1 MEWSIWLFLLFY
13 KFWWKRVFFSPL
25 EEKED
30 IPFKFETLEEIV
42 EIEEAGA
49 WLLFILIFSEPGVRG
64 LAYPCILRERNR
76 KCIDEFVTIT
86 PFDVESDWHRT
97 STSFHL
103 HAVQGTYGP
112 KSERRQHLTLFIYGW
127 GNRIELVTYR
137 GVIHDPRH
145 ERHQDGKEGR
155 REGEGSRAQ
164 RRSDFLYKKAA
175 EHVSFL
181 HCLRVLLSQYCLP
194 SQVLRVQRVPAPR
207 FQPFC
212 RFTKYTTSL
221 LGKCPCPLT
230 LYGPTSNHETR
241 GFQMTLITWKKS
253 YDKSF
258 LLVM

>member
-1 MEWSIWLFLLFY
+1 M
-13 KFWWKRVFFSPL
+13 
-25 EEKED
+25 
-30 IPFKFETLEEIV
+30 
-42 EIEEAGA
+42 
-49 WLLFILIFSEPGVRG
+49 
-64 LAYPCILRERNR
+64 
-76 KCIDEFVTIT
+76 
-86 PFDVESDWHRT
+86 
-97 STSFHL
+97 
-103 HAVQGTYGP
+103 QGTYGP
-112 KSERRQHLTLFIYGW
+112 KSERRQHLTLFMVEGTVSNWQGIAVSFMTPGT
-127 GNRIELVTYR
+127 NATRN
-137 GVIHDPRH
+137 
-145 ERHQDGKEGR
+145 GKEGR

-212 RFTKYTTSL
+212 RFTKL
-221 LGKCPCPLT
+221 LGKCPCPCT
-230 LYGPTSNHETR
+230 MYGPTSNHETR